1 MKVRVYFCS
10 EPDAELL
17 LKKDRL
23 GHQALET
30 MYELVWEH
38 EFKNLITIGKLWL
51 KMDGSTAPFGLPL
64 KERRSHQTIA
74 PGDIIQMSGATY
86 MVMEVGVRKVDL
98 QQ

>member
-1 MKVRVYFCS
+1 MKARVYFCS

-23 GHQALET
+23 STYALET

-51 KMDGSTAPFGLPL
+51 KLHGSGAPFGIPL
-64 KERRSHQTIA
+64 KEKRSHQTIA
-74 PGDIIQMSGATY
+74 PGDMIQMSGAAY
-86 MVMEVGVRKVDL
+86 MVMEVGVRKIDL
-98 QQ
+98 QE